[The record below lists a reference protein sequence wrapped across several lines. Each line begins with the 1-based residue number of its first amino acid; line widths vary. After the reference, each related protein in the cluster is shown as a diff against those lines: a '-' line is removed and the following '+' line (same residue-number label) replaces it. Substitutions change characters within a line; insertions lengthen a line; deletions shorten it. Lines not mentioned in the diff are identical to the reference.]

1 MTRSVLPGVRV
12 YRDGV
17 VFGSREDGVIDGVWI
32 ASEPVRRVP

>member
-1 MTRSVLPGVRV
+1 MTRSVLRGVRV

-17 VFGSREDGVIDGVWI
+17 VASPEDVVIDGVGI